1 MGWRH
6 QWPERAPRPK
16 LKRLS
21 NDQKDN
27 ILQTLDQG
35 IALSPV
41 LSALEIRV
49 RALRGRFYLSKPL
62 YVPDEDVEVEIIGRV
77 TPVSGKKEAFLLDAK
92 KMNGNWYEVMQGT
105 IEKIVLRIAKDTRG
119 TFHGLGALEK
129 SLRRTDNVSKLPD
142 IEMQA
147 NYRFI
152 YTNTGEECTVQEV
165 LYHVF
170 GLPIPVIAEPR
181 EWYAYRRTPKIVEIN
196 KKKTCITVEF
206 SKMDMYYGR
215 EITDTCLYKKQAG
228 KWDIFD

>member
-21 NDQKDN
+21 NAQKDN
-27 ILQTLDQG
+27 ILQRLEQG
-35 IALSPV
+35 IASSPV
-41 LSALEIRV
+41 LSALDIRV
-49 RALRGRFYLSKPL
+49 RALRGRFYLNKPL

-105 IEKIVLRIAKDTRG
+105 IQKIVLRIANDTRG

-129 SLRRTDNVSKLPD
+129 SLRRADNISKRPD

-152 YTNTGEECTVQEV
+152 YTNTGEECAVQEV

-170 GLPIPVIAEPR
+170 GVPIPVIAEPR
-181 EWYAYRRTPKIVEIN
+181 ECYAYRRTPKIVEVN
-196 KKKTCITVEF
+196 KKKTSITVEF
-206 SKMDMYYGR
+206 TKMDMYYGR
-215 EITDTCLYKKQAG
+215 EIRDTCLYKKQGG
-228 KWDIFD
+228 KWDIFE